1 MCFFKINVNIFNMK
15 KNKLND
21 TAKQKEKALIVGV
34 AFNKNHYNFDPDL
47 EELASL
53 CFTAGLEVVGSTSQ
67 NIKEQNPSTLL
78 GSGKVEEIKL
88 MVDELG
94 ATVVVVDCEL
104 TGSQINNISN
114 IVNVKVIDRSML
126 ILDIFAGRATT
137 NEGRLQVKLA
147 QLKYTLPRISSISNS
162 SGRFGSAG
170 VGMRGPGETK
180 LETDKRAIKENITK
194 LEKEIVKIRENRL
207 IQKSSR
213 KRNQV
218 KQVAIVGY
226 TNAGKSTLMNTITKA
241 GIYAD
246 NLLFATLDTTTRN
259 LWLDNN
265 QQIVLIDTVGFIDK
279 LPHAFIQA
287 FNATLEETAD
297 ADLLLHVIDI
307 SDPNYKDHIEVV
319 EQVLKEIHADKI
331 PVIKIFNKVDKLEKP
346 FEVLPDTVLISA
358 KNNNGIDILKEKM
371 KEKLFNN

>member
-1 MCFFKINVNIFNMK
+1 MK

-21 TAKQKEKALIVGV
+21 TSKQKEKAVIVGV
-34 AFNKNHYNFDPDL
+34 AFNKNQYNFEPAL

-53 CFTAGLEVVGSTSQ
+53 CFTAGLEVVGSATQ
-67 NIKEQNPSTLL
+67 NIKEVNASTLL

-88 MVDELG
+88 IVDELQ
-94 ATVVVVDCEL
+94 ANVVVVDCEL
-104 TGSQINNISN
+104 TGSQLNNIAD
-114 IVNVKVIDRSML
+114 VVGVKVIDRSML

-147 QLKYTLPRISSISNS
+147 QLKYSLPRISGISNS

-180 LETDKRAIKENITK
+180 LELDKRTIRENIAK
-194 LEKEIVKIRENRL
+194 LEKEILKIKENRI

-297 ADLLLHVIDI
+297 ADLLLHVIDA
-307 SDPNYKDHIEVV
+307 SNPNYKDQINVV
-319 EQVLKEIHADKI
+319 EDVLKEIHADKI
-331 PVIKIFNKVDKLEKP
+331 PVIKIFNKIDKLKGP
-346 FEVLPDTVLISA
+346 FEVPPDTILISA
-358 KNNNGIDILKEKM
+358 KNNNGIDLLKEKI
-371 KEKLFNN
+371 KNELFNN

>member
-1 MCFFKINVNIFNMK
+1 MK
-15 KNKLND
+15 KSNLKE
-21 TAKQKEKALIVGV
+21 TSKQKEKAVIVGV
-34 AFNKNHYNFDPDL
+34 AFNKNQYNFEPAL

-53 CFTAGLEVVGSTSQ
+53 CFTAGLEVVGSATQ
-67 NIKEQNPSTLL
+67 NIKEVNASTLL

-88 MVDELG
+88 IVSELN
-94 ATVVVVDCEL
+94 ANVVVVDCEL
-104 TGSQINNISN
+104 TGSQLNNIAD
-114 IVNVKVIDRSML
+114 IVGVKVIDRSML

-147 QLKYTLPRISSISNS
+147 QLKYSLPRISGISNS

-180 LETDKRAIKENITK
+180 LELDKRTIRENIAK
-194 LEKEIVKIRENRL
+194 LEKEIVKIKENRL

-241 GIYAD
+241 DIYAD

-297 ADLLLHVIDI
+297 ADLLLHVIDV
-307 SDPNYKDHIEVV
+307 SDPNYKEHIQVV
-319 EQVLKEIHADKI
+319 EDVLKEIRADKI
-331 PVIKIFNKVDKLEKP
+331 PTIKVFNKIDRLDKP

-358 KNNNGIDILKEKM
+358 KNNNGIDILKEKI
-371 KEKLFNN
+371 KKTLFE

>member
-1 MCFFKINVNIFNMK
+1 MK
-15 KNKLND
+15 KNNLKD
-21 TAKQKEKALIVGV
+21 TSKQKEKAVIVGV
-34 AFNKNHYNFDPDL
+34 AFNKNQYNFEPAL

-53 CFTAGLEVVGSTSQ
+53 CFTAGLEVVGSATQ
-67 NIKEQNPSTLL
+67 NIKEVNASTLL

-88 MVDELG
+88 IVSELN
-94 ATVVVVDCEL
+94 ANVVVVDCEL
-104 TGSQINNISN
+104 TGSQLNNIAD
-114 IVNVKVIDRSML
+114 IVGVKVIDRSML

-147 QLKYTLPRISSISNS
+147 QLKYSLPRISGISNS

-180 LETDKRAIKENITK
+180 LELDKRTIRENIAK
-194 LEKEIVKIRENRL
+194 LEKEIVKIKENRL

-241 GIYAD
+241 DIYAD

-297 ADLLLHVIDI
+297 ADLLLHVIDV
-307 SDPNYKDHIEVV
+307 SDPNYKEHIQVV
-319 EQVLKEIHADKI
+319 EDVLKEIRADKI
-331 PVIKIFNKVDKLEKP
+331 PTIKVFNKIDRLDKP

-358 KNNNGIDILKEKM
+358 KNNNGIDILKEKI
-371 KEKLFNN
+371 KKALFE

>member
-1 MCFFKINVNIFNMK
+1 MK
-15 KNKLND
+15 KSNLKD
-21 TAKQKEKALIVGV
+21 TSKQKEKAVIVGV
-34 AFNKNHYNFDPDL
+34 AFNKNQYNFEPAL

-53 CFTAGLEVVGSTSQ
+53 CFTAGLEVVGSATQ
-67 NIKEQNPSTLL
+67 NIKEVNASTLL

-88 MVDELG
+88 IVSELN
-94 ATVVVVDCEL
+94 ANVVVVDCEL
-104 TGSQINNISN
+104 TGSQLNNIAD
-114 IVNVKVIDRSML
+114 IVGVKVIDRSML

-147 QLKYTLPRISSISNS
+147 QLKYSLPRISGISNS

-180 LETDKRAIKENITK
+180 LELDKRTIRENIAK
-194 LEKEIVKIRENRL
+194 LEKEIVKIKENRL

-241 GIYAD
+241 DIYAD

-297 ADLLLHVIDI
+297 ADLLLHVIDV
-307 SDPNYKDHIEVV
+307 SDPNYKEHIQVV
-319 EQVLKEIHADKI
+319 EDVLKEIRADKI
-331 PVIKIFNKVDKLEKP
+331 PTIKVFNKIDRLDKP

-358 KNNNGIDILKEKM
+358 KNNNGIDILKEKI
-371 KEKLFNN
+371 KKTLFE

>member
-1 MCFFKINVNIFNMK
+1 MK
-15 KNKLND
+15 KNNLKN
-21 TAKQKEKALIVGV
+21 TSKEKEKAIIVGV
-34 AFNKNHYNFDPDL
+34 VFNKNQYNFEPAL
-47 EELASL
+47 EELSSL
-53 CFTAGLEVVGSTSQ
+53 CYTAGLEVVGSATQ
-67 NIKEQNPSTLL
+67 NIKEVNASTLL
-78 GSGKVEEIKL
+78 GSGKVEEIKKI
-88 MVDELG
+88 VEELN
-94 ATVVVVDCEL
+94 ANVVVVDCEL
-104 TGSQINNISN
+104 TGSQLNNISN
-114 IVNVKVIDRSML
+114 VVGVKVIDRSML

-147 QLKYTLPRISSISNS
+147 QLKYSLPRIGGISNT

-180 LETDKRAIKENITK
+180 LELDKRTIRENISK
-194 LEKEIVKIRENRL
+194 LEKEIVKIKENRL

-213 KRNQV
+213 KKNQI

-297 ADLLLHVIDI
+297 ADLLLHVIDV
-307 SDPNYKDHIEVV
+307 SNPNYKEQVQVV
-319 EQVLKEIHADKI
+319 EDVLKEIRADKI
-331 PVIKIFNKVDKLEKP
+331 PTIKIFNKIDKLNKP
-346 FEVLPDTVLISA
+346 FEVPNDTILISA
-358 KNNNGIDILKEKM
+358 KNNKGIEQLKEKI
-371 KEKLFNN
+371 KNVLFNS

>member
-1 MCFFKINVNIFNMK
+1 MK
-15 KNKLND
+15 KSNLKD
-21 TAKQKEKALIVGV
+21 TSKQKEKAVIVGV
-34 AFNKNHYNFDPDL
+34 AFNKNQYNFEPAL

-53 CFTAGLEVVGSTSQ
+53 CFTAGLEVVGSATQ
-67 NIKEQNPSTLL
+67 NIKEVNASTLL

-88 MVDELG
+88 IVSELN
-94 ATVVVVDCEL
+94 ANVVVVDCEL
-104 TGSQINNISN
+104 TGSQLNNIAD
-114 IVNVKVIDRSML
+114 IVGVKVIDRSML

-147 QLKYTLPRISSISNS
+147 QLKYSLPRISGISNS

-180 LETDKRAIKENITK
+180 LELDKRTIRENIAK
-194 LEKEIVKIRENRL
+194 LEKEIVKIKENRF

-241 GIYAD
+241 DIYAD

-297 ADLLLHVIDI
+297 ADLLLHVIDV
-307 SDPNYKDHIEVV
+307 SDPNYKEHIQVV
-319 EQVLKEIHADKI
+319 EDVLKEIKADKI
-331 PVIKIFNKVDKLEKP
+331 PTIKVFNKIDRLDKP

-358 KNNNGIDILKEKM
+358 KNNNGIDILKEKI
-371 KEKLFNN
+371 KKTLFE

>member
-1 MCFFKINVNIFNMK
+1 MK
-15 KNKLND
+15 KSNLKE
-21 TAKQKEKALIVGV
+21 TSKEKEKAVIVGV
-34 AFNKNHYNFDPDL
+34 VFNKNQYNFEPALD
-47 EELASL
+47 ELSSL
-53 CFTAGLEVVGSTSQ
+53 CYTAGLEVVGSATQ
-67 NIKEQNPSTLL
+67 NIKEVNASTLL
-78 GSGKVEEIKL
+78 GSGKVEEIKKI
-88 MVDELG
+88 VDELG
-94 ATVVVVDCEL
+94 ANVVVVDCEL
-104 TGSQINNISN
+104 TGSQLNNISN
-114 IVNVKVIDRSML
+114 VVGVKVIDRSML

-147 QLKYTLPRISSISNS
+147 QLKYSLPRIGGISNT

-180 LETDKRAIKENITK
+180 LELDKRTIRENISK
-194 LEKEIVKIRENRL
+194 LEKEIVKLKENRI

-213 KRNQV
+213 KKNQI

-265 QQIVLIDTVGFIDK
+265 QQVVLVDTVGFIDK

-297 ADLLLHVIDI
+297 ADLLLHVIDV
-307 SDPNYKDHIEVV
+307 SNPNYKDQVQVV
-319 EQVLKEIHADKI
+319 EDVLREIRADNIPTIKVFNKIDKI
-331 PVIKIFNKVDKLEKP
+331 DKP
-346 FEVLPDTVLISA
+346 FEVPNDTILISA
-358 KNNNGIDILKEKM
+358 KNNKGIEQLKEKI
-371 KEKLFNN
+371 KNILFNA

>member
-1 MCFFKINVNIFNMK
+1 MK
-15 KNKLND
+15 KNKLNE

-34 AFNKNHYNFDPDL
+34 AFNKNHYDFEPSL
-47 EELASL
+47 EELSSL

-114 IVNVKVIDRSML
+114 VVNVKVIDRSML

-180 LETDKRAIKENITK
+180 LETDKRAIRENISK

-213 KRNQV
+213 KKNQV

-265 QQIVLIDTVGFIDK
+265 QQIVLVDTVGFIDK

-307 SDPNYKDHIEVV
+307 SDPNYKEHIEVV
-319 EQVLKEIHADKI
+319 EQVLKEIHADNI
-331 PVIKIFNKVDKLEKP
+331 PVIKIFNKVDKLSKP
-346 FEVLPDTVLISA
+346 FEVMPDTVLISA
-358 KNNNGIDILKEKM
+358 KNNNGIDVLKEKI
-371 KEKLFNN
+371 KEKLFKD

>member
-1 MCFFKINVNIFNMK
+1 MK
-15 KNKLND
+15 KSNLKD
-21 TAKQKEKALIVGV
+21 TSKQKEKAVIVGV
-34 AFNKNHYNFDPDL
+34 AFNKNQYNFEPAL

-53 CFTAGLEVVGSTSQ
+53 CFTAGLEVVGSATQ
-67 NIKEQNPSTLL
+67 NIKEVNASTLL

-88 MVDELG
+88 IVSELN
-94 ATVVVVDCEL
+94 ANVVVVDCEL
-104 TGSQINNISN
+104 TGSQLNNIAD
-114 IVNVKVIDRSML
+114 IVGVKVIDRSML

-147 QLKYTLPRISSISNS
+147 QLKYSLPRISGISNS

-180 LETDKRAIKENITK
+180 LELDKRTIRENIAK
-194 LEKEIVKIRENRL
+194 LEKEIVKIKENRL

-241 GIYAD
+241 DIYAD

-297 ADLLLHVIDI
+297 ADLLLHVIDV
-307 SDPNYKDHIEVV
+307 SDPNYKGHIQVV
-319 EQVLKEIHADKI
+319 EDVLKEIRADKI
-331 PVIKIFNKVDKLEKP
+331 PTIKVFNKIDRLDKP

-358 KNNNGIDILKEKM
+358 KNNNGIDILKEKI
-371 KEKLFNN
+371 KKTLFE

>member
-1 MCFFKINVNIFNMK
+1 MK

-21 TAKQKEKALIVGV
+21 TSKQKEKAVIVGV
-34 AFNKNHYNFDPDL
+34 AFNKNQYNFEPAL
-47 EELASL
+47 EELSSL
-53 CFTAGLEVVGSTSQ
+53 CFTAGLEVVGSATQ
-67 NIKEQNPSTLL
+67 NIKEVNASTLL

-88 MVDELG
+88 IVEELQ
-94 ATVVVVDCEL
+94 ANVVVVDCEL
-104 TGSQINNISN
+104 TGSQLNNIAD
-114 IVNVKVIDRSML
+114 IVGVKVIDRSML

-147 QLKYTLPRISSISNS
+147 QLKYSLPRISGISNS

-180 LETDKRAIKENITK
+180 LELDKRTIRENIAK
-194 LEKEIVKIRENRL
+194 LEKEIIKIKENRL
-207 IQKSSR
+207 VQKSSR

-297 ADLLLHVIDI
+297 ADLLLHVIDV
-307 SDPNYKDHIEVV
+307 SNPNYKDQINVV
-319 EQVLKEIHADKI
+319 EDVLREIRADKI
-331 PVIKIFNKVDKLEKP
+331 PVIKVFNKIDKLSGP
-346 FEVLPDTVLISA
+346 FEVPADTILISA
-358 KNNNGIDILKEKM
+358 KDNNGIDLLKEKI
-371 KEKLFNN
+371 KNALFNN

>member
-1 MCFFKINVNIFNMK
+1 MK
-15 KNKLND
+15 KNNLKE
-21 TAKQKEKALIVGV
+21 TAKQKEKAIIVGV
-34 AFNKNHYNFDPDL
+34 AFNKTQCDFTNAL

-53 CFTAGLEVVGSTSQ
+53 CYTAGLEVVGSAYQ
-67 NIKEQNPSTLL
+67 NIKEQNASTLL
-78 GSGKVEEIKL
+78 GSGKVEEIRL
-88 MVDELG
+88 IVEELS
-94 ATVVVVDCEL
+94 ADVVVVDCEL
-104 TGSQINNISN
+104 SGSQINNISE
-114 IVNVKVIDRSML
+114 IVKVKVIDRSML

-147 QLKYTLPRISSISNS
+147 QLKYTLPRISSVSNT

-180 LETDKRAIKENITK
+180 LETDKRTVRENINK
-194 LEKEIVKIRENRL
+194 LEKEIVKLKEQRL
-207 IQKSSR
+207 IRKSSR
-213 KRNQV
+213 KKNQV

-246 NLLFATLDTTTRN
+246 NLLFATLDTTSRN

-297 ADLLLHVIDI
+297 ADLLLHVIDV
-307 SDPNYKDHIEVV
+307 SNPNYKEQIEIV
-319 EQVLKEIHADKI
+319 ENVLREIRADKI
-331 PVIKIFNKVDKLEKP
+331 PVIKVFNKIDKLNKP
-346 FEVLPDTVLISA
+346 FEVPSDTILISA
-358 KNNNGIDILKEKM
+358 KDNKGIEILKEKI
-371 KEKLFNN
+371 KKTLFNEES

>member
-1 MCFFKINVNIFNMK
+1 MK
-15 KNKLND
+15 KNNLKD
-21 TAKQKEKALIVGV
+21 TSKQKERALIVGV
-34 AFNKNHYNFDPDL
+34 AFNKNQYNFEPAL
-47 EELASL
+47 EELSSL
-53 CFTAGLEVVGSTSQ
+53 CYTAGLEVVGSAYQ
-67 NIKEQNPSTLL
+67 NVKEQNPSTLL
-78 GSGKVEEIKL
+78 GSGKVEEIRL
-88 MVDELG
+88 LVEELD
-94 ATVVVVDCEL
+94 ANVVVVDCEL
-104 TGSQINNISN
+104 TGSQLNNISD
-114 IVNVKVIDRSML
+114 IVKVKVIDRAML

-147 QLKYTLPRISSISNS
+147 QLKYSLPRISSISNS

-180 LETDKRAIKENITK
+180 LETDKRAIRENIIK
-194 LEKEIVKIRENRL
+194 LEKEIRKIKENRQV
-207 IQKSSR
+207 QKSSR
-213 KRNQV
+213 KKNQV

-259 LWLDNN
+259 LWLDNS

-297 ADLLLHVIDI
+297 ADLLLHVIDA
-307 SDPNYKDHIEVV
+307 SDPNYKEHIEVV

-331 PVIKIFNKVDKLEKP
+331 PVIKVFNKIDKIGKP
-346 FEVLPDTVLISA
+346 FEVPPETILISA
-358 KNNNGIDILKEKM
+358 KNNNGIDLLKEKI
-371 KEKLFNN
+371 KNTLFNN